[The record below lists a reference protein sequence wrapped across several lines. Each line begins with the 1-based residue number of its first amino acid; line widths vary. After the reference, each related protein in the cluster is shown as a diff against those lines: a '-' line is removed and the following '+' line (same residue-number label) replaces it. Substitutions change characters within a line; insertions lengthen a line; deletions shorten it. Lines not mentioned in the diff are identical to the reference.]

1 MDTFSHGYTTPPD
14 GASWSSQRTSVFA
27 LFSDVLRRRVWVVRA
42 VLVTV
47 VAAVLLT
54 VLRPRTY
61 TSSATF
67 LPQSRRGG
75 SSLSGLAAQLGLSV
89 PNGDAMQS
97 PQFYVDLLRSR
108 PILHAAVDTRY
119 AFTTDSG
126 AVHGTL
132 ADVYAVPAGRPAAR
146 RDAAARRL
154 SDDMEVTS
162 STRTGVITLKVE
174 ARDPQLAQQ
183 VVARLIALLNEYNV
197 RTRKSQATA
206 ERAFTEQRLDDA
218 RAELRRA
225 ENRLQDFLVQNREF
239 RRAPTL
245 AFDYDR
251 LSRDLSFRQQTYA
264 ALAQAYEQARIEEV
278 RDTPVISVVEEPE
291 LPIRPD
297 PRGTVRN
304 VLLGTFAGLLLGA
317 LAAIVA
323 AHLDRLRASRSA
335 DFLEF
340 SRLRG
345 ETVRGLRYPHRAIA
359 RLLFARRAAGD
370 RRPASGST

>member
-1 MDTFSHGYTTPPD
+1 MDTFPHAHMTPPD
-14 GASWSSQRTSVFA
+14 GASWSSPRASVFT

-47 VAAVLLT
+47 TAALLLT
-54 VLRPRTY
+54 FLRPRTY

-67 LPQSRRGG
+67 LPQARRGQ
-75 SSLSGLAAQLGLSV
+75 SSLNGLAAQLGLSV
-89 PNGDAMQS
+89 PGGDATQT

-119 AFTTDSG
+119 AFGTDSG
-126 AVHGTL
+126 AVSAAL
-132 ADVYAVPAGRPAAR
+132 ADVYSVPAGAPAVR

-154 SDDMEVTS
+154 ADDIGVTS
-162 STRTGVITLKVE
+162 STRTGVITLKVN
-174 ARDPQLAQQ
+174 APHPQLAQQ
-183 VVARLIALLNEYNV
+183 VVARLIALLNEYNLN
-197 RTRKSQATA
+197 TRKSQATA
-206 ERAFTEQRLDDA
+206 ERAFTEQRLAEA
-218 RAELRRA
+218 RAELRRS
-225 ENRLQDFLVQNREF
+225 EDRLQDFLLRNREF
-239 RRAPTL
+239 RLAPTL
-245 AFDYDR
+245 ALDHNR
-251 LSRDLSFRQQTYA
+251 LSRDVTFRHQTYG

-278 RDTPVISVVEEPE
+278 RDTPVISVVEEPAV
-291 LPIRPD
+291 PIRPD

-317 LAAIVA
+317 LVAMVA

-345 ETVRGLRYPHRAIA
+345 EAVRGLRSPHRAVA
-359 RLLFARRAAGD
+359 RLFTRAPGD
-370 RRPASGST
+370 RRSASGSP